1 MLMVRGKP
9 NPKPSTHD
17 RVLDAAERLLARGR
31 AAFSM
36 RELADEAALSFATP
50 FNQFGNKAAIMLA
63 LSSRRIA
70 AMQERITNADL
81 PEQAS
86 ARVLAAVDVAVEV
99 MLATPSVSRAVM
111 GAIGAPAEERGQV
124 LVRSSA
130 FWAQAL
136 GPGVELARATR
147 SVALETLPR
156 QLAIAFRGVLSFWSG
171 GEFDDQLLSVRAR
184 AAAATVLFGFLEP
197 GGRAALLEII
207 RLAQS
212 ANRESERE

>member
-1 MLMVRGKP
+1 MVRDKTD
-9 NPKPSTHD
+9 PKPSTRD
-17 RVLDAAERLLARGR
+17 RVLEAAERLLAHGR

-70 AMQERITNADL
+70 AMQARITNTDL
-81 PEQAS
+81 PEQAP
-86 ARVLAAVDVAVEV
+86 ARVLAAVDIAVEV

-130 FWAQAL
+130 LWAEAL
-136 GPGVELARATR
+136 GPGAGLSRATR
-147 SVALETLPR
+147 SVALETLP
-156 QLAIAFRGVLSFWSG
+156 
-171 GEFDDQLLSVRAR
+171 
-184 AAAATVLFGFLEP
+184 
-197 GGRAALLEII
+197 
-207 RLAQS
+207 
-212 ANRESERE
+212 